1 VENLWKNR
9 AKPKETPRKDGA
21 RRGQKGEEESKTL
34 SALLAASMRQVF
46 DNKQFI

>member
-21 RRGQKGEEESKTL
+21 WRGQKGEEKSNAP
-34 SALLAASMRQVF
+34 SAPLGAAICQIA